1 MNRLLPLSLLI
12 VSVLALAAC
21 GEKKDPTGTPGAQKL
36 TLMLDFFPNAD
47 HTGIYEAKA
56 AGEFEKAGLDV
67 AIQAPGDAASPLKL
81 LAAGKVDLAI
91 SYEPEVFLA
100 RDKGVKVE
108 AIAALV
114 QKPLTSIMALGQGKA
129 RLRSPADLENHSIG
143 TAGIPYQSAYL
154 KTILEK
160 AGADPSTVHEVNVGF
175 NLVPALLSKKVYA
188 ILGGYWN
195 YEGVQL
201 ERRKRNPAIIRVD
214 QAGVPTYNEL
224 VIVARTDEVRRRAAV
239 LRRFLQALSRA
250 HTALKTNPSQ
260 GIDALLQAN
269 PDLDAGLQRA
279 VLDKTLPLFF
289 PDNTDRPWGWME
301 PRQWQAFGKWMLDN
315 DLITQ
320 QPSPQVLNNDLLPG
334 QGF

>member
-1 MNRLLPLSLLI
+1 MNRFLAFTLLI
-12 VSVLALAAC
+12 VSVVALSAC
-21 GEKKDPTGTPGAQKL
+21 GEKKDPTGTPGTQKL

-47 HTGIYEAKA
+47 HTGIYLAKA
-56 AGEFEKAGLDV
+56 SGEFEKAGLDV
-67 AIQAPGDAASPLKL
+67 DIQAPGDAASPLKL
-81 LAAGKVDLAI
+81 LETGKVDLAI

-100 RDKGVKVE
+100 RDKGAKIQ

-114 QKPLTSIMALGQGKA
+114 QKPLTSIINVGTGKA

-143 TAGIPYQSAYL
+143 TAGIPYQDAYL

-160 AGADPSTVHEVNVGF
+160 AGADPATIHNVNVGF

-214 QAGVPTYNEL
+214 EAGVPTYNEL
-224 VIVARTDEVRRRAAV
+224 VIVARSDEVRHKAAV
-239 LRRFLQALSRA
+239 IRRFLQALARA
-250 HTALKTNPSQ
+250 HTALRSNPSR
-260 GIDALLQAN
+260 GIDALLQAS
-269 PDLDAGLQRA
+269 PDLDRGLQEA
-279 VLDKTLPLFF
+279 SLEKTLPLFF
-289 PDNTDRPWGWME
+289 PENTERPWGWME

-320 QPSPQVLNNDLLPG
+320 PPSAQALNDDLLPG